1 MRLFVSAKPCPY
13 QSIPTKVAILLS
25 ALQMNMLSVM
35 QALDSLKSL
44 QVITVRPYMTFT
56 NRLGQDMY
64 IKLSSE
70 DEPKV
75 LCTSDSRVS
84 FVHCENGG
92 MDKLQV
98 SELRK
103 TFYPC
108 FLH

>member
-1 MRLFVSAKPCPY
+1 
-13 QSIPTKVAILLS
+13 
-25 ALQMNMLSVM
+25 
-35 QALDSLKSL
+35 
-44 QVITVRPYMTFT
+44 MTFT

-75 LCTSDSRVS
+75 LRTTDSRIS

-92 MDKLQV
+92 IDNLQV
-98 SELRK
+98 SELLK

-108 FLH
+108 FYNNP